1 MLTIK
6 VLGPGC
12 RNCQKVEA
20 HTREALAALDSQ
32 LNCQIQIIK
41 VTDPLEISQYIL
53 NTPGLVINEKAIAAA
68 RIPNVEKIRGWL
80 AEAGQAS

>member
-12 RNCQKVEA
+12 PNCRKVEA
-20 HTREALAALDSQ
+20 HTRQALAALAPQ
-32 LNCQIQIIK
+32 PEYELVK

-53 NTPGLVINEKAIAAA
+53 ATPGLVINEKVVAAA
-68 RIPNVEKIRGWL
+68 RIPSQAEIEGWL
-80 AEAGQAS
+80 AEAMQAS